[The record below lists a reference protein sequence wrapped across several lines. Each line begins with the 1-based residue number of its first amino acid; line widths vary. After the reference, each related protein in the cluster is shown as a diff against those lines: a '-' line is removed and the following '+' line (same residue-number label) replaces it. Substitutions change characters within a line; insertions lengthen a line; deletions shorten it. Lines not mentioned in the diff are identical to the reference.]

1 MRTNYFILSLILI
14 CAGCTKQN
22 TEISTVLTKEDIM
35 VFDSLFN
42 AWENELFT
50 HSEAYLSASTQAYT
64 QLPAFKELKAMGKK
78 IIPCIIERFE
88 EDSNSFFA
96 LPLYNEL
103 QDVDSLKSLDKTS
116 EQEKVKEIVRKFRN
130 REREKMWE
138 EANSY
143 KASITDTTFLKT
155 RGEMS
160 YAAIDPLTGQGVNK
174 NYAFNQVVYLKAL
187 QRAQKHLSVVKDQ
200 LKCDLKSGAEIY
212 ISEDLYLFI
221 VNLFEDWNTWLK
233 SGRFEIEK
241 DEQGLYTVSPTNAN
255 HPIQSPN
262 NPIEM
267 ERSVNYDFDIIHKEK
282 LPENFLGGE
291 VQMQTEKSVY
301 STNIRYLT
309 VIVNN
314 PTDVPLEFGRD
325 WKVQIQHEGKW
336 IMPKMKKD
344 LCWTDDGLASNETY
358 VRYYF
363 SFPINEFYE
372 VRPGIYRIIK
382 TFFQGNKRFELIAGF
397 EIKG

>member
-138 EANSY
+138 EANTY

-241 DEQGLYTVSPTNAN
+241 DEQGLYTVSP
-255 HPIQSPN
+255 
-262 NPIEM
+262 
-267 ERSVNYDFDIIHKEK
+267 
-282 LPENFLGGE
+282 
-291 VQMQTEKSVY
+291 MQTILYNLQTIRLKWNVPSTMILISFIRKSC
-301 STNIRYLT
+301 L
-309 VIVNN
+309 
-314 PTDVPLEFGRD
+314 
-325 WKVQIQHEGKW
+325 
-336 IMPKMKKD
+336 
-344 LCWTDDGLASNETY
+344 
-358 VRYYF
+358 
-363 SFPINEFYE
+363 
-372 VRPGIYRIIK
+372 K
-382 TFFQGNKRFELIAGF
+382 TF
-397 EIKG
+397 